1 MLTEQQRE
9 CIELLCIG
17 TKSDQR
23 IAKEIGCA
31 RETVSRWKNGNE
43 EFKREL
49 HKRSHLFESGLIDE
63 AQSLLKRKLGVAVA
77 NIVEIANDKHV
88 KEEVRLKANQYLVDR
103 VLGNTTTKIEQE
115 TTEKKEETKVDI
127 ESTLQAIKEKNN
139 VVKLPIDKAK

>member
-17 TKSDQR
+17 TKTDQQ

-77 NIVEIANDKHV
+77 NIVEIANDKTE
-88 KEEVRLKANQYLVDR
+88 KAETRLKANQYLVDR
-103 VLGNTTTKIEQE
+103 VLGNTTTKIEQSGDDKSN
-115 TTEKKEETKVDI
+115 EKKPVNIDEVLEN
-127 ESTLQAIKEKNN
+127 IKKQSEKSGNN
-139 VVKLPIDKAK
+139 

>member
-17 TKSDQR
+17 TKSDQQ

-63 AQSLLKRKLGVAVA
+63 AQSFLKRKLGVAVA
-77 NIVEIANDKHV
+77 NIVEIANDKTE
-88 KEEVRLKANQYLVDR
+88 KAETRLKANQYLVDR
-103 VLGNTTTKIEQE
+103 VLGNTTTKIEQSSDDKNHDKKPVNIDE
-115 TTEKKEETKVDI
+115 VLENIKKQSEKSGNK
-127 ESTLQAIKEKNN
+127 
-139 VVKLPIDKAK
+139 